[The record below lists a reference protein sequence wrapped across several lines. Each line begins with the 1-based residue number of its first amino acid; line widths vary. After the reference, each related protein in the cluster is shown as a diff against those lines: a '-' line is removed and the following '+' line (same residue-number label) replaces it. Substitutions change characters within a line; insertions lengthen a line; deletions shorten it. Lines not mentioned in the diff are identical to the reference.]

1 MKPWVPVAT
10 DKHKPATR
18 ELRLL
23 TVFVPCLFIAQTF
36 TSNYV
41 DCGFQHKR
49 QSLSPTPPAS
59 QPGAR
64 GTAGGQPI
72 VPYVRSPGTGVGL
85 APCGPRGRMPR
96 GAEGHGVKRE
106 LSFKGWAGA
115 RRANTA
121 ERAFTAEVTRKH
133 IWGEKRWVKLK
144 EEARARSKLAFYCE
158 SSRELLKSVNLIKQ
172 PNCSHYR

>member
-1 MKPWVPVAT
+1 MMLFKCINVIFPMKPWVPAAT

-23 TVFVPCLFIAQTF
+23 TVFAPCLFIAQTF

-49 QSLSPTPPAS
+49 QSLSPTPPGS

-106 LSFKGWAGA
+106 LSFKGRAGA
-115 RRANTA
+115 RRAKTA
-121 ERAFTAEVTRKH
+121 ERAFTAEVTRKR
-133 IWGEKRWVKLK
+133 I
-144 EEARARSKLAFYCE
+144 
-158 SSRELLKSVNLIKQ
+158 
-172 PNCSHYR
+172 